1 MDVVILIGRVMFSL
15 LFLGAAMGHLI
26 RSDAMANFAAS
37 RGVPQPQAATLLS
50 GLLIG
55 AGGLMVL
62 LGIWADLGALL
73 LFVFLMGTTFMVHR
87 FWWETGDVRMQ
98 MQVQFMKDLSL
109 AGASLMLFA
118 FFATT
123 DVGLMLTGPLF

>member
-1 MDVVILIGRVMFSL
+1 MDVVILIGRVMFSV

-26 RSDAMANFAAS
+26 RMNAMAQFAAS
-37 RGVPQPQAATLLS
+37 RGVPQPQALTVIS

-62 LGIWADLGALL
+62 LGVWADLGALF
-73 LFVFLMGTTFMVHR
+73 LFVFLMGTTLLVHR
-87 FWWETGDVRMQ
+87 FWWETGEARMQ

-123 DVGLMLTGPLF
+123 DVGLTLTGPLF

>member
-62 LGIWADLGALL
+62 LGIWADLGALF

-87 FWWETGDVRMQ
+87 FWWETGDLRMQ

>member
-1 MDVVILIGRVMFSL
+1 MDVVILVGRVMFSV
-15 LFLGAAMGHLI
+15 LFLGAALGHLI
-26 RSDAMANFAAS
+26 RSDAMAKFAAS

-55 AGGLMVL
+55 AGALMVL
-62 LGIWADLGALL
+62 LGIWADLGALF

>member
-1 MDVVILIGRVMFSL
+1 MDVVILVGRIMFSV

-26 RSDAMANFAAS
+26 RTDAMAKFAAS
-37 RGVPQPQAATLLS
+37 RGVPQPQAATIVS

-62 LGIWADLGALL
+62 LGVWADLGALL
-73 LFVFLMGTTFMVHR
+73 LFVFLMGTTLLVHR
-87 FWWETGDVRMQ
+87 FWWEAGEVRMQ
-98 MQVQFMKDLSL
+98 MQAQFMKDLAL

-118 FFATT
+118 FFSMT

>member
-62 LGIWADLGALL
+62 LGIWADLGALF